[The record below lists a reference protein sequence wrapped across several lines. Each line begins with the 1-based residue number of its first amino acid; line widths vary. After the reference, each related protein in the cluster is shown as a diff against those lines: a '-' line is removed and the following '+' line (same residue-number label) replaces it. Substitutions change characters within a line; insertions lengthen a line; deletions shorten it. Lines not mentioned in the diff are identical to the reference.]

1 MTNYGVHIRPDILTV
16 SGQYFNFLEPEKSV
30 FTIEDIAH
38 GLSNVCRFAGH
49 TRQFYCPTMEQR
61 ILTANLEWKPAE
73 EICFGE
79 ELLAFDEHP
88 HETGSGGHGRRRF
101 RPSVVTHQTRIKR
114 MIIRL
119 EMSDGSTVR
128 ASSEHPW
135 LVIRKL
141 SNGTQK
147 WMTSEAIAEDVLNGK
162 ECFINRF
169 IETWTP
175 AQTYA
180 AGWLAGMYDGEGSLS
195 IADRKGTQMGFTQRP
210 GELLEGVIQELRVLG
225 FDSLRWT
232 NTKPGG
238 NPVINLQLNGGWR
251 EIARFLGTVRPR
263 RLLSTF
269 RQALMGG
276 GFGKQ
281 MDGRGEPLRIV
292 KAYKESEEW
301 VAGIETSTH
310 TYICEGFAAHNSV
323 AQHSYHVSFL
333 VPPEYALD
341 GLMHDAHEAFVGDVP
356 TPLKQL
362 LPQYKELENRVETAV
377 LAQFG
382 ILLPLHPSIK
392 AADLKMLATE
402 QRDLLPPHD
411 DEWALLRGIEP
422 CRDAIH
428 PWPPGSARLAF
439 LQRYHELT
447 RLKETL

>member
-1 MTNYGVHIRPDILTV
+1 MTNYGVYIRPDILTV

-49 TRQFYCPTMEQR
+49 TRRFY
-61 ILTANLEWKPAE
+61 
-73 EICFGE
+73 
-79 ELLAFDEHP
+79 
-88 HETGSGGHGRRRF
+88 
-101 RPSVVTHQTRIKR
+101 
-114 MIIRL
+114 
-119 EMSDGSTVR
+119 
-128 ASSEHPW
+128 
-135 LVIRKL
+135 
-141 SNGTQK
+141 
-147 WMTSEAIAEDVLNGK
+147 
-162 ECFINRF
+162 
-169 IETWTP
+169 
-175 AQTYA
+175 
-180 AGWLAGMYDGEGSLS
+180 
-195 IADRKGTQMGFTQRP
+195 
-210 GELLEGVIQELRVLG
+210 
-225 FDSLRWT
+225 
-232 NTKPGG
+232 
-238 NPVINLQLNGGWR
+238 
-251 EIARFLGTVRPR
+251 
-263 RLLSTF
+263 
-269 RQALMGG
+269 
-276 GFGKQ
+276 
-281 MDGRGEPLRIV
+281 
-292 KAYKESEEW
+292 
-301 VAGIETSTH
+301 
-310 TYICEGFAAHNSV
+310 SV